1 MAEGH
6 PTPRPRAA
14 IPYDGR
20 MISVRGLTKRF
31 DDVVAVEAVSFEVAA
46 GEVYGLLGPNG
57 AGKTTTLRMLATLL
71 RPDSGSA
78 TVAGHDVAREAEAVR
93 RTIGV
98 VNGGMG
104 LYDRLTGREVLAYFG
119 RLYGLERATIEE
131 RTERLDALLDL
142 RGVLDKR
149 TSAYSTGMKQ
159 KIVIARAV
167 LHDPPVLFFD
177 EATSGLD
184 VMARRAVLDF
194 CRAYPGEERAVVYST
209 HVMGEVEEL
218 CDRVG
223 ILFHGRMVADDTVA
237 GLLADAEAPDLERAF
252 FELARR
258 SGLAADEL
266 QGAAA

>member
-1 MAEGH
+1 
-6 PTPRPRAA
+6 
-14 IPYDGR
+14 
-20 MISVRGLTKRF
+20 MIHVQGLTKRF
-31 DDVVAVEAVSFEVAA
+31 DELVAVDDVSFAVAP
-46 GEVYGLLGPNG
+46 GEVFGLLGPNG
-57 AGKTTTLRMLATLL
+57 AGKTTTLRLLATLL
-71 RPDSGSA
+71 RADGGRA
-78 TVAGHDVAREAEAVR
+78 TIAGHDVQREPEAVR
-93 RTIGV
+93 RAIGV

-104 LYDRLTGREVLAYFG
+104 LYDRLTGREVLGYFG
-119 RLYGLERATIEE
+119 RLYGLAKPTIAERI
-131 RTERLDALLDL
+131 ERLDALLDL

-149 TSAYSTGMKQ
+149 TGAYSTGMKQ

-223 ILFHGRMVADDTVA
+223 ILFRGRMVADDTVA
-237 GLLADAEAPDLERAF
+237 GLKADADAPDLERAF

-258 SGLAADEL
+258 SGLADDAAEL
-266 QGAAA
+266 QGVAA